1 MKQRE
6 RSTRTDVQ
14 TVPLEGVRFPSTKI
28 KTPRS
33 GMLGKIHFL
42 YAKCTFLCFFSQTD
56 ELHIEQ

>member
-14 TVPLEGVRFPSTKI
+14 TVPLEGVRFPQPKSK
-28 KTPRS
+28 PPN
-33 GMLGKIHFL
+33 LGCLARYISSMQSVHF
-42 YAKCTFLCFFSQTD
+42 CVFFSQTD